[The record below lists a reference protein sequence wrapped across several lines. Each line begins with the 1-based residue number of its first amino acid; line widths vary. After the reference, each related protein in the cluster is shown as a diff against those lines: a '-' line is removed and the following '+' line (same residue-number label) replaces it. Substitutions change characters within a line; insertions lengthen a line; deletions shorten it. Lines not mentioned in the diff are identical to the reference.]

1 MLDLKMC
8 RMLIGLFTTMMLRRV
23 FMLQRVSWVAVSVAM
38 VLGVGMVVI
47 GGVFIAMGADAKGD
61 IREALRKERVIT
73 SKDASLPGVLVE
85 DVATARAQQDVIED
99 HTFGRFGPYAGMERD
114 DPNRDVYLKGLALRN
129 ALNLAV
135 VGFSLGDLAIGLGA
149 VTMVLG
155 IIIAGLAIPLHILI
169 TTKRSY
175 ER

>member
-1 MLDLKMC
+1 
-8 RMLIGLFTTMMLRRV
+8 
-23 FMLQRVSWVAVSVAM
+23 MLQRVSWVAVSVAM

-99 HTFGRFGPYAGMERD
+99 HTFGRFGPYAGMERTIQ
-114 DPNRDVYLKGLALRN
+114 P
-129 ALNLAV
+129 
-135 VGFSLGDLAIGLGA
+135 
-149 VTMVLG
+149 
-155 IIIAGLAIPLHILI
+155 
-169 TTKRSY
+169 
-175 ER
+175 